1 VGKLV
6 LLFTVVP
13 LVELWLLLFIGDHI
27 GFLPTVALTI
37 FTAFLG
43 AFLAKREGRRVFH
56 AWREAVAELRVPDEG
71 VLSGILVLVGAVT
84 LVAPGILTDMTG
96 LLLLFP
102 PTRRRIADVLRKR
115 LEDKFT
121 TRSSSLHRSRGSGDG
136 WGFKVVEFGGAG
148 FSDRG
153 GAHAEDGVIDVEA
166 EAVIDAE
173 GHSVDD
179 DAQKDAP
186 PRLMP

>member
-1 VGKLV
+1 MAKLV

-13 LVELWLLLFIGDHI
+13 LVELWLLLFIGGHI
-27 GFLPTVALTI
+27 GFFPTVALTI

-56 AWREAVAELRVPDEG
+56 EWQKAVSELRVPDEG

-84 LVAPGILTDMTG
+84 LVTPGILTDITG

-115 LEDKFT
+115 LESKFKSG
-121 TRSSSLHRSRGSGDG
+121 SSSSSSSG
-136 WGFKVVEFGGAG
+136 GFSFQVIDFGAG
-148 FSDRG
+148 RFADD
-153 GAHAEDGVIDVEA
+153 EDDADYGRPGEVIDVEGHAVVDGTA
-166 EAVIDAE
+166 EEPVEEKATD
-173 GHSVDD
+173 S
-179 DAQKDAP
+179 P
-186 PRLMP
+186 PRLLP